1 MALENA
7 EITVQFTAQWTGD
20 HRVCYRVVGD
30 PTYICTIPGSPSG
43 NPGINTDCAAGN
55 TCQYNIPIQ
64 VDNET
69 CDQVNY
75 EGYVQAFC
83 EDVESLAGRIPFV
96 ISFIPD
102 PTCKRYEV
110 TCDNV
115 PVAGATVND
124 GGTGYVD
131 GSYTNVGVVGGGGT
145 NAEFTVNIA
154 GGIIQSPLILTT
166 PGSGYTSVPTLDL
179 VGAGIVTAGTVAIIT
194 VNLDNCANDL
204 RVYDCSNNFTT
215 VPGGTIA
222 LGESIFE
229 CYGVGTPPEVVTG
242 FIRSEQDG
250 NCLCNCVEITFETP
264 LNDSYNYSYI
274 DCNGITI
281 TSVAPVTAGGSAAGP
296 FCAVSGSYLTFP
308 TGLAVPVV
316 TEGADCDAV

>member
-30 PTYICTIPGSPSG
+30 PTYICTIPGSLSG
-43 NPGINTDCAAGN
+43 DPGIHTYCAAGN

-83 EDVESLAGRIPFV
+83 EDVESPAGRIPFV

-115 PVAGATVND
+115 PVLDATINN
-124 GGTGYVD
+124 GGTGYIN
-131 GSYTNVGVVGGGGT
+131 GSYTNVPVVGGGGS
-145 NAEFTVNIA
+145 NAEFTVDIS
-154 GGIIQSPLILTT
+154 GGVITTLTLT
-166 PGSGYTSVPTLDL
+166 NPGSGYISVPTLDL
-179 VGAGIVTAGTVAIIT
+179 VGAGINTGGTVAIIT

-229 CYGVGTPPEVVTG
+229 CYGVGTPPEVATG
-242 FIRSEQDG
+242 FVRSEQDG
-250 NCLCNCVEITFETP
+250 NCLCNCIEQDIQNTF
-264 LNDSYNYSYI
+264 DGGSIDYNYI
-274 DCNGITI
+274 DCNGEAQSGTLAALGTTGNICMVDGSLITVVNSPAVLNV
-281 TSVAPVTAGGSAAGP
+281 SVVGP
-296 FCAVSGSYLTFP
+296 
-308 TGLAVPVV
+308 
-316 TEGADCDAV
+316 CDAVAP